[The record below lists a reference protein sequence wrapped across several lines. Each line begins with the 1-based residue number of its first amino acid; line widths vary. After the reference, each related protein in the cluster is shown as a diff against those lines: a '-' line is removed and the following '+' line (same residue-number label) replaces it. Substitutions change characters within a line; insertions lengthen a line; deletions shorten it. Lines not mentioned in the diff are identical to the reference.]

1 MQDLLLDEDYDI
13 ITEDG
18 DLAVGTTDYQHQ
30 SLILKSSRGEWKQ
43 HPGLGVG
50 LGDMVNDERPER
62 WKSEIIEQ
70 MEADNMIVREVDVT
84 RERVVIDA
92 EYR

>member
-1 MQDLLLDEDYDI
+1 M
-13 ITEDG
+13 G
-18 DLAVGTTDYQHQ
+18 
-30 SLILKSSRGEWKQ
+30 
-43 HPGLGVG
+43 
-50 LGDMVNDERPER
+50 NDERPER